1 MYDDVLC
8 PFDGSE
14 GANEV
19 LHHVSQL
26 AHWADA
32 TVHLLFVADTN
43 RDSVTVVEN
52 EVVDALVQEGRD
64 VVEEGAE
71 VLQNLGVDH
80 ETDVVQGNPA
90 ETIVDYADR
99 YEHDLIVMPTRG
111 KEGLSR
117 YLGGSVSEK
126 VVRLS
131 SVPVLTT
138 RMQADEELTFPYERV
153 LVPTDGSEAATR
165 AVRHALALAGALDA
179 TVHALSAVED
189 TALGLDVRSTVAS
202 EASEQAAEEAVE
214 GVAEMA
220 SEYGVDDVETHIEHG
235 SPVEVIRETI
245 ESTDSH
251 AVVMG
256 TTGRRGTDRILLG
269 SVAEKTVRTAPV
281 PVITV
286 GGDRE

>member
-1 MYDDVLC
+1 MYDDILC
-8 PFDGSE
+8 PFDGSD

-19 LHHVSQL
+19 LHHVGQL
-26 AHWADA
+26 AHWAGA

-52 EVVDALVQEGRD
+52 EVVDTLVQEGQD
-64 VVEEGAE
+64 VVESGAE
-71 VLQNLGVDH
+71 TLRNLGVDH

-99 YEHDLIVMPTRG
+99 YGHDLVVMPTRG
-111 KEGLSR
+111 QEGLSR

-131 SVPVLTT
+131 PVPVLTT
-138 RMQADEELTFPYERV
+138 RMQSDEEFTFPYEDV
-153 LVPTDGSEAATR
+153 LVPTDGSDAATR
-165 AVRHALALAGALDA
+165 AVRHGLSLAGALDA
-179 TVHALSAVED
+179 TVHALSVVED

-202 EASEQAAEEAVE
+202 EKSERAATAAVEAV
-214 GVAEMA
+214 ADLA
-220 SEYGVDDVETHIEHG
+220 SEYDVDEVETHVEHG

-245 ESTDSH
+245 DAVGAH

-286 GGDRE
+286 GGED

>member
-1 MYDDVLC
+1 MYDEVLC
-8 PFDGSE
+8 PFDGSD

-52 EVVDALVQEGRD
+52 EVVDALVREGEAT
-64 VVEEGAE
+64 VEEGAKT
-71 VLQNLGVDH
+71 LRNLGVEF

-90 ETIVDYADR
+90 ETIVDYAER
-99 YEHDLIVMPTRG
+99 YGHDLIVMPTRG

-126 VVRLS
+126 VVRLA

-138 RMQADEELTFPYERV
+138 RMQADEEFTFPYERV

-165 AVRHALALAGALDA
+165 AVRHALSLAAALDA

-189 TALGLDVRSTVAS
+189 APLGLDVRSTVAGEES
-202 EASEQAAEEAVE
+202 ERAAREAVE
-214 GVAEMA
+214 GVAELA
-220 SEYGVDDVETHIEHG
+220 ADHDVTVEPHVDHG
-235 SPVEVIRETI
+235 SPVEVIREAI
-245 ESTDSH
+245 DATDAH

-286 GGDRE
+286 GGGD

>member
-8 PFDGSE
+8 PFDGSD
-14 GANEV
+14 GATEV
-19 LHHVSQL
+19 LHHVSRL
-26 AHWADA
+26 AHWADG

-52 EVVDALVQEGRD
+52 EVVDTLVQQGQD
-64 VVEEGAE
+64 IVEEGAE
-71 VLQNLGVDH
+71 TLRNLGVAY

-99 YEHDLIVMPTRG
+99 YDHDLVVMPTRG
-111 KEGLSR
+111 QEGLSR

-131 SVPVLTT
+131 PVPVLTT
-138 RMQADEELTFPYERV
+138 RMQADEEFTFPYERV

-179 TVHALSAVED
+179 TVHALSVVED

-202 EASEQAAEEAVE
+202 EASEQAAREAVE
-214 GVAEMA
+214 SVADLA
-220 SEYGVDDVETHIEHG
+220 SEYGVEQVETHVEHG
-235 SPVEVIRETI
+235 SPVAVVRETI
-245 ESTDSH
+245 DATDAH

-286 GGDRE
+286 GDGDD